1 METSD
6 TSPAQRTKIFFF
18 LIFFVAALWALFLL
32 LQGNVIEFCLMIA
45 FLAVINPVVAFYD
58 IRHGRNS
65 RSLILLYVI
74 VLVGMLWATYLLVMG
89 VQLWFSLLIFIVC
102 IGVPTILHVMK
113 IESEPVKNGG

>member
-1 METSD
+1 
-6 TSPAQRTKIFFF
+6 
-18 LIFFVAALWALFLL
+18 LWALFLI

-74 VLVGMLWATYLLVMG
+74 VLLGMLWATYLLVMG

-113 IESEPVKNGG
+113 IESEPVKNDG